1 MSSTPTLCFITMCKN
16 ESHCIRATLE
26 SVAHLIDYWVVCDT
40 GSTDNTCEIV
50 QEFFKEKNIPGE
62 LFVEDFLGFDKHK
75 TLMFE
80 RAYNKTDF
88 VIHLDAD
95 DFLVGNFTKDMLI
108 GLKDDKYS
116 FNYTRGCHRFTT
128 TSLYS
133 NRLRWRY
140 VGVAHNLIICMDKK
154 NPSHS
159 MFFVK
164 DDLYVDNNERGARM
178 FDPNKYINDAIKLKD
193 QFFDTL
199 FEDPYGLLHRSV
211 FYTAQSYMD
220 AKHLKEAIKWYT
232 LYTKMNDTWIEEVFE
247 SHKRIGSCLI
257 SLDLPE
263 ERIKYHLEKA
273 IEIFP
278 DRAEPY
284 FILGKYYNCK
294 SRCDIG
300 YGYLK
305 QASEK
310 DYKTVKLNYV
320 LFVIEHMYGKYTYDE
335 LSVSCYW
342 TNRGKEGYDLLMQII
357 DDPYFADQKERL
369 ETNKQHFLRKYPELQ
384 KA

>member
-16 ESHCIRATLE
+16 ESHCIRNTLE
-26 SVAHLIDYWVVCDT
+26 SICHLIDYWVVCDT

-95 DFLVGNFTKDMLI
+95 DFMVGNFTKDMLI
-108 GLKDDKYS
+108 GLQSDRYS
-116 FNYTRGCHRFTT
+116 FNYIRGNYRFTT
-128 TSLYS
+128 TSLYN
-133 NRLRWRY
+133 NRLHWKY
-140 VGVAHNLIICMDKK
+140 VGVAHNVIVCTDK
-154 NPSHS
+154 PDTTHS
-159 MFFVK
+159 DLFIK

-178 FDPNKYINDAIKLKD
+178 FDPNKYINDALKLKE

-199 FEDPYGLLHRSV
+199 YEDPYELTNRSV

-220 AKHLKEAIKWYT
+220 ANHLKEAIQWYT
-232 LYTKMNDTWIEEVFE
+232 LYTKLKDTWIEEVFE
-247 SHKRIGSCLI
+247 SHKRIGCCMI
-257 SLDLPE
+257 RLDLPE
-263 ERIKYHLEKA
+263 ERIKYHLNRA
-273 IEIFP
+273 IDIFP

-284 FILGKYYNCK
+284 YILGKYYTDK

-305 QASEK
+305 TASEK
-310 DYKTVKLNYV
+310 DYNTVKQKYV
-320 LFVIEHMYGKYTYDE
+320 LFVSENMYGKHTYDE
-335 LSVSCYW
+335 LSVACYW
-342 TNRGKEGYDLLMQII
+342 TNRGKEGYELLTQII
-357 DDPYFADQKERL
+357 DDPNFENHKERL
-369 ETNKQHFLRKYPELQ
+369 ELNRRFFLQKYPELQ
-384 KA
+384 